1 MRAIDCITQF
11 LSNLQHEGLHTGS
24 VHVLL
29 CLAGGMHTCG
39 EMIMATGMT
48 PKAVSTILSKLVKEG
63 YLVRLGRGKPY
74 CYLVTAE
81 GRKLVKRLMT
91 PRPSEGNPAGGR
103 EGNARN

>member
-1 MRAIDCITQF
+1 M
-11 LSNLQHEGLHTGS
+11 
-24 VHVLL
+24 LL

-63 YLVRLGRGKPY
+63 YLVRLGRKKPY

-81 GRKLVKRLMT
+81 GRKLVKRLLT
-91 PRPSEGNPAGGR
+91 PRTTEEAKDAASNISAGN
-103 EGNARN
+103 

>member
-11 LSNLQHEGLHTGS
+11 LGNLQREGLHTGS

-39 EMIMATGMT
+39 EMIMATGMS
-48 PKAVSTILSKLVKEG
+48 PKAVSTILSKLVHAG

-74 CYLVTAE
+74 CYLVSAE
-81 GRKLVKRLMT
+81 GRQLVRRLMT
-91 PRPSEGNPAGGR
+91 PRPEEGRADRQAATPL
-103 EGNARN
+103 

>member
-11 LSNLQHEGLHTGS
+11 LSNLQREGLHTGS

-74 CYLVTAE
+74 CYLVTSE

-91 PRPSEGNPAGGR
+91 SHPSEDQGEAGSR
-103 EGNARN
+103 KTSAN